1 MDSVLNKF
9 SASLKTIELT
19 LDSLEVN
26 KLLTTENVTA
36 EQIWLDKFEVLQGD
50 VDLQR
55 EIHALINEKCNTYL
69 NSLDNEEDAIHFTR
83 KIDEINYRW
92 NTIRMR
98 IIALRNYLE
107 SNDEQIKQLLIS
119 IRELIDWI
127 TKSKLQLNNPPILAG
142 DVATA
147 SKQKNEHRIFFNKIE
162 DKRPIVESTLL
173 AGRHFLANES
183 AIETDCE

>member
-1 MDSVLNKF
+1 MNKF
-9 SASLKTIELT
+9 SSSLKTIELT

-26 KLLTTENVTA
+26 KFTENLNA
-36 EQIWLDKFEVLQGD
+36 EQIWLDKFELLQSD

-55 EIHALINEKCNTYL
+55 EIHALINEKCNIYL
-69 NSLDNEEDAIHFTR
+69 NSIDNEEDAIHFQR

-92 NTIRMR
+92 NAIRMR

-107 SNDEQIKQLLIS
+107 SNDEQSKQLLIS

-127 TKSKLQLNNPPILAG
+127 NKCKIQLNNPPILAG

-147 SKQKNEHRIFFNKIE
+147 AKQKNDHRIFFNKIE
-162 DKRPIVESTLL
+162 DKRSIIESTLL
-173 AGRHFLANES
+173 AGRHFLANETT
-183 AIETDCE
+183 IENDCN